1 MVDCLD
7 AIFGFNVAFYEVDEF
22 VDLLELTVGSLVF
35 LYDLLVDLVYLER
48 GEEIELSGWVL

>member
-7 AIFGFNVAFYEVDEF
+7 AILGFNVAFYEVDEF
-22 VDLLELTVGSLVF
+22 VDLLELAVGSLVF